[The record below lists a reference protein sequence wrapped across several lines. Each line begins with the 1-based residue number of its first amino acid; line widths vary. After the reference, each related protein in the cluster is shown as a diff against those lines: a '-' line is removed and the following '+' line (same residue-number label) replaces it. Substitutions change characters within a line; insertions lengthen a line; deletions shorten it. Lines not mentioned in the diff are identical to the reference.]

1 MTNRQLVLWRH
12 GRTSW
17 NLEQRFQGQT
27 DIPLDEVGHAQAK
40 NAAQLLQHLRPC
52 YIVSSDLSRANQ
64 TGLELAKLLNLTV
77 PKDAKFR
84 ETAHGAWE
92 GLTYP
97 ELKNQH
103 AQEYANWSRGEEVR
117 PGGTGETRTEV
128 AQRMVEGIY
137 EHLQF
142 VPDNSVFVVATHGGA
157 ARVAA
162 GKLMG
167 LPSKTWISLGIIS
180 NCSWIVLD
188 EPAKPDMPWRLVEY
202 NAGSLPTPAL
212 SDDR

>member
-1 MTNRQLVLWRH
+1 MANRQLVLWRH

-202 NAGSLPTPAL
+202 NAGSLPKIGRAHV
-212 SDDR
+212 

>member
-1 MTNRQLVLWRH
+1 M
-12 GRTSW
+12 
-17 NLEQRFQGQT
+17 
-27 DIPLDEVGHAQAK
+27 
-40 NAAQLLQHLRPC
+40 QHLRPC

>member
-1 MTNRQLVLWRH
+1 MANRQLVLWRH

-27 DIPLDEVGHAQAK
+27 DIPLDEVVEQQAIS
-40 NAAQLLQHLRPC
+40 AAQLLKHLNPS
-52 YIVSSDLSRANQ
+52 YIASSDLSRANK
-64 TGLELAKLLNLTV
+64 TGLELAKLLKLEV
-77 PKDAKFR
+77 FKDEQFR
-84 ETAHGAWE
+84 ETSHGLWE

-97 ELKNQH
+97 ELKSKYE
-103 AQEYANWSRGEEVR
+103 QEYLSWAKGHEIR
-117 PGGTGETRTEV
+117 PGTTGETRAEV
-128 AQRMVEGIY
+128 ADRMVKGI
-137 EHLQF
+137 EKHIEN
-142 VPDNSVFVVATHGGA
+142 VPDNSTFVIATHGGA

-167 LPSKTWISLGIIS
+167 LPKPTWLSLGIIS
-180 NCSWIVLD
+180 NCCWIVLN
-188 EPAKPDMPWRLVEY
+188 EPAEKDLPWRLVEY

>member
-1 MTNRQLVLWRH
+1 MGKRQLVLWRH

-27 DIPLDEVGHAQAK
+27 DIPLDDVGISQAK
-40 NAAQLLQHLRPC
+40 NAASLLQHLKPS

-64 TGLELAKLLNLTV
+64 TGSMLAELLNLQIT
-77 PKDAKFR
+77 KDKRFR
-84 ETAHGAWE
+84 ETAHGEWE

-97 ELKNQH
+97 ELKNKFAEQY
-103 AQEYANWSRGEEVR
+103 QNWSNGEEIR
-117 PGGTGETRTEV
+117 PGTTGETRSEV

-137 EHLQF
+137 DHMKL
-142 VPDNSVFVVATHGGA
+142 VPDGNVFVVATHGGA

-167 LPSKTWISLGIIS
+167 LPPKTWISLGIIS

-188 EPAKPDMPWRLVEY
+188 EPLKPELPWRLVEY

>member
-1 MTNRQLVLWRH
+1 MANRQLVLWRH

-77 PKDAKFR
+77 PKDVKFR